1 MITRPQRERTRWD
14 WKPLIVIPMM
24 VYINVGL
31 QPSTAITDDTAA
43 PSQEGVGQGE
53 VAVPA
58 PINAAPRQAHDY
70 AGERGK
76 LNLPYLGSFP
86 LQTTGESRQTG
97 YKPVLVAAPVQG
109 VTGDGRAYV
118 LERNPKYPLLR
129 FEMRLAQPNTI
140 VDCRGGI

>member
-1 MITRPQRERTRWD
+1 MITRPQRERTIWD

-24 VYINVGL
+24 IYINVGL

-58 PINAAPRQAHDY
+58 PINAAPLAKSELGTPSPIHGDDRQARP
-70 AGERGK
+70 A
-76 LNLPYLGSFP
+76 
-86 LQTTGESRQTG
+86 
-97 YKPVLVAAPVQG
+97 VAAPIQG
-109 VTGDGRAYV
+109 VNSRGEAYV

-129 FEMRLAQPNTI
+129 FEMRLLQPNTI
-140 VDCRGGI
+140 VDRRGGM